1 MLGNISDYCGAL
13 SVKLVSVF
21 RLLWRIVCESDEYV
35 GDCGAIGIRWYKITA
50 VSSYHYC
57 DKVR

>member
-1 MLGNISDYCGAL
+1 MKAFEFELLRDIAEDGQKDMAGAL

-35 GDCGAIGIRWYKITA
+35 GD
-50 VSSYHYC
+50 
-57 DKVR
+57 